1 MSVPQWML
9 CTMLLTGNA
18 LWGTVQGQEPTQSEA
33 VQATP
38 FELASDFLIIVEG
51 RVGELGGLKFI
62 VDTGASSSVIDR
74 KVAARLQLK
83 RQAGR
88 IMTFDRFLPIEWA
101 DLPELRVGSLRAEG
115 IRVMVVDLAK
125 YSEFAKS
132 VDGIIGLDLLS
143 KSKKFVIDYSKKT
156 LYFELAGNGT
166 HRPRPFCFIVSILVQ
181 GLAMRLEVDTGLSEI
196 LLYRDSLRK
205 RRVKFRSEGAPKT
218 VMMGRIEGTKVTLP
232 GVRIG
237 GPEEVT
243 TVVLIDGPDERRMP
257 GLDGYLGVASLHAKR
272 IEFDFSKMVL
282 LWQ

>member
-1 MSVPQWML
+1 ML
-9 CTMLLTGNA
+9 VAGSA
-18 LWGTVQGQEPTQSEA
+18 LWGTVQGQEPTQPEA
-33 VQATP
+33 FQATP

-51 RVGELGGLKFI
+51 KVGDLGGLKFI
-62 VDTGASSSVIDR
+62 VDTGATRSVIDR
-74 KVAARLQLK
+74 KVAVRLQLK

-88 IMTFDRFLPIEWA
+88 IRTFDRLIPIEWA

-115 IRVMVVDLAK
+115 IRVSVVNLAE
-125 YSEFAKS
+125 YSEFAKN

-156 LYFELAGNGT
+156 LYFELAVNGT
-166 HRPRPFCFIVSILVQ
+166 HRRGAFCFTVPIIVQ

-205 RRVKFRSEGAPKT
+205 RLAKFRSEGEPKT
-218 VMMGRIEGTKVTLP
+218 VMMGRIEGTKVNLP
-232 GVRIG
+232 GVEIG
-237 GPEEVT
+237 GPEEVI
-243 TVVLIDGPDERRMP
+243 TVVLIDRPNKRMMP
-257 GLDGYLGVASLHAKR
+257 GLDGYLGAASLHAQR